1 MRGAPHS
8 DMRIAVVA
16 ALLWSATAS
25 AQGPSTQAPGAS
37 RPAQDPPIRT
47 VSAATLTKVNLDD
60 VPVPCKE
67 LAKAADSP
75 SVNQALSARTSL
87 AVCLADQKTKPIVL
101 CDCEQSVREIEA
113 AIQPSLDML
122 DEVFT
127 MGDAAQQILA
137 RSAQGEMLQSF
148 ATRMLGTV
156 PPPLDGSPE
165 AVALHDT
172 RIQMLQPLVA
182 PWQQQAQAAFAAV
195 DQLARKNPQLTKN
208 QAVVAAVRTS
218 RQRLSQ
224 LDTTA
229 KR

>member
-1 MRGAPHS
+1 MRLV
-8 DMRIAVVA
+8 VVA
-16 ALLWSATAS
+16 ALLWSATAA
-25 AQGPSTQAPGAS
+25 AQAPSTQAPGAS
-37 RPAQDPPIRT
+37 APAQDPPIRT
-47 VSAATLTKVNLDD
+47 VSAATLTKVDLAD
-60 VPVPCKE
+60 VPDACKG
-67 LAKAADSP
+67 LAKTGASA

-87 AVCLADQKTKPIVL
+87 AVCLADQKTKPLVL

-122 DEVFT
+122 DEVFAL
-127 MGDAAQQILA
+127 GDPAQQVLA
-137 RSAQGEMLQSF
+137 RSAQGEMLQSL
-148 ATRMLGTV
+148 ATRMLATV
-156 PPPLDGSPE
+156 PAPVNGSPE
-165 AVALHDT
+165 AISLHDT
-172 RIQMLQPLVA
+172 RVQLLQPLIA

-195 DQLARKNPQLTKN
+195 DQLAKKNPQLAKN

>member
-1 MRGAPHS
+1 
-8 DMRIAVVA
+8 
-16 ALLWSATAS
+16 
-25 AQGPSTQAPGAS
+25 
-37 RPAQDPPIRT
+37 
-47 VSAATLTKVNLDD
+47 VSAARLTKIDLAQ
-60 VPVPCKE
+60 VPDPCKE
-67 LAKAADSP
+67 LAKAAGSA

-87 AVCLADQKTKPIVL
+87 AVCLADQKTKPLVL

-122 DEVFT
+122 DEVFAL
-127 MGDAAQQILA
+127 GDAAQQILA
-137 RSAQGEMLQSF
+137 RTAQGEMLQSL
-148 ATRMLGTV
+148 ATRMLATV
-156 PPPLDGSPE
+156 PPPLNPSDE

-172 RIQMLQPLVA
+172 RVQLLQPLIA

-195 DQLARKNPQLTKN
+195 DQLAKKNPQLAKN